1 LHKPLRVQF
10 LPESRE
16 DILYPGGDRQ
26 QPVHARMA
34 GGAQGDHQ
42 MWILD
47 TGLVADNSPNP
58 SLAAGLADTPT
69 PLDDEGDQPRGRLP
83 DVQAVAPSVPEAPA
97 GTV

>member
-1 LHKPLRVQF
+1 
-10 LPESRE
+10 
-16 DILYPGGDRQ
+16 
-26 QPVHARMA
+26 
-34 GGAQGDHQ
+34 